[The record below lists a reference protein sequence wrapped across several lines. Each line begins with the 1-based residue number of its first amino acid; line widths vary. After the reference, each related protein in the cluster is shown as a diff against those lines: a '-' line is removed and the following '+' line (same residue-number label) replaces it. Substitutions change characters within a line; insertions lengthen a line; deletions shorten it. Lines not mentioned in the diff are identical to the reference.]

1 MVVEPNLKK
10 RIKPAPLS
18 KNPGTM
24 KTIIRK
30 RAWPK
35 LLNQA
40 EVNTPPR
47 IATNSP
53 AGNKTDPTSLRPSTL
68 FGRGIHERPRR
79 DTAAPVHPNQ

>member
-10 RIKPAPLS
+10 RIKPAALS

-24 KTIIRK
+24 KTILSRK
-30 RAWPK
+30 AWPK
-35 LLNQA
+35 LFNQA

-47 IATNSP
+47 IAIISP

-68 FGRGIHERPRR
+68 FGRGIQERPRR
-79 DTAAPVHPNQ
+79 ETAAPVHPNQ